1 MILIHVMYLNGA
13 WSTCVLNQGLHKR
26 RRGAVGVVMMFVG
39 SGGASVGG
47 SDGGNCDCDND

>member
-13 WSTCVLNQGLHKR
+13 WNTCVLNQGLHNR